1 VNSAKQLS
9 AKKAWGALSERAR
22 FGENFGFIAC
32 LALLYKLY
40 KLYKANLLTKSQV
53 TELLNAQGITRE
65 DLQKFREQR
74 LLDLRTGVALERD
87 AGSGVR
93 AGVAAAGSAEFSE
106 WS

>member
-1 VNSAKQLS
+1 MNSAKQLS

-32 LALLYKLY
+32 LALLYK
-40 KLYKANLLTKSQV
+40 AHLLTKSQV

>member
-32 LALLYKLY
+32 LAL
-40 KLYKANLLTKSQV
+40 LYKANLLTKSQV